1 MLLEYVSQSA
11 VADIRRFAAPAALG
25 NAVLSRGVEEHAG
38 FSTQSARATGDAA
51 SAYRVVLACE
61 LVAAVRALRMQRRAP
76 AGALLRDAFEMADA
90 VLDPR
95 TSDRPLDGDLS
106 AGTAILAGYS
116 PLLP

>member
-1 MLLEYVSQSA
+1 
-11 VADIRRFAAPAALG
+11 
-25 NAVLSRGVEEHAG
+25 
-38 FSTQSARATGDAA
+38 
-51 SAYRVVLACE
+51 VLACE